1 VTQSVVIRY
10 IAQILVL
17 PRHEDGGVKVVG
29 KVKDIIKKLH
39 GGANGYPTLNSSIR
53 VISKMDKDTYIC

>member
-1 VTQSVVIRY
+1 VAQKVAVV

-17 PRHEDGGVKVVG
+17 ARHEDGGVKVVG

-39 GGANGYPTLNSSIR
+39 GGANGYYPIYT
-53 VISKMDKDTYIC
+53 K

>member
-1 VTQSVVIRY
+1 VAQSVI

-17 PRHEDGGVKVVG
+17 PRHEDGGVKDVG
-29 KVKDIIKKLH
+29 KATKDIIKKLH

-53 VISKMDKDTYIC
+53 VISKMD